1 MSWWVRAYRRGLPV
15 QARRALAGCVAPQ
28 TRRQVKARLAA
39 APSAG
44 QAVAGLRTTWEA
56 RRFPE
61 VSTGRGRV
69 LCPVEGVPRAVAV
82 VPDLSPFQARAR
94 NLSAVCSALDRAG
107 VDYFAV
113 RGLSDTAATVGV
125 AADDRPAVFEAL
137 AELCKD
143 HPAYVS
149 SAGVPRRKNRGGR
162 GWLPA
167 TWRGLAQADVIRLT
181 QYYGSPDMQL
191 VLGRTYGCD
200 IEFWTRT
207 DGQLIAPR
215 PNRTTAQVPLAPA
228 PVEVSDAL
236 FTGLSSPFAGP
247 AGSPRL
253 QVRSRAEFA
262 APPPEGI
269 RFPIDAVYTWV
280 DGGDPDWM
288 RRRAE
293 AGGTGYHA
301 EAANA
306 ARYISRDE
314 LRYSLRSLHQH
325 APWIRTVHLVTDD
338 QTPDWLDTSGPGLR
352 VVSHRD
358 IFSDPALLPT
368 FNSHAIESQL
378 HHIDGLSEHFLYFN
392 DDVFLGLPTVPQD
405 FFHANG
411 ISKFFT
417 SSALV
422 PLGTPCEDDPPVAAA
437 GKNNRSLLQS
447 RFGTTLTQ
455 KMKHTP
461 HALRRSILTEIE
473 ETFPRPHTATAGN
486 RFRSI
491 DDLSITSSLYHYY
504 AFQSARAVPGDLRYD
519 YLDLSQPNTPT
530 RLDRLLA
537 HRDRHVFCINDTVS
551 TGHDADEQQALL
563 GPFLETYFPVAGPFE
578 RGNGTRGARPGGTR
592 E

>member
-1 MSWWVRAYRRGLPV
+1 MRAYRRGLP
-15 QARRALAGCVAPQ
+15 RRVRRTLADCIGPQ

-39 APSAG
+39 APSARG
-44 QAVAGLRTTWEA
+44 AVAGLRATWEA

-61 VSTGRGRV
+61 VSSGRGRV

-82 VPDLSPFQARAR
+82 VPDLSPLQARGR
-94 NLSAVCSALDRAG
+94 NLAAVCSALERAG

-113 RGLSDTAATVGV
+113 RGLSDSAAALGV
-125 AADDRPAVFEAL
+125 SADDRPAVFEAL

-143 HPAYVS
+143 RPTYVS
-149 SAGVPRRKNRGGR
+149 SAGGRGRKARAGCR
-162 GWLPA
+162 GWLPS
-167 TWRGLAQADVIRLT
+167 TWRDLAHADVIRLT
-181 QYYGSPDMQL
+181 RYYGNPQLQL
-191 VLGRTYGCD
+191 VLGPEYGCD
-200 IEFWTRT
+200 IEFWTCK

-215 PNRTTAQVPLAPA
+215 PNRTTAQVPLDTA

-236 FTGLSSPFAGP
+236 FTSLASPFAGP
-247 AGSPRL
+247 AGTAPL
-253 QVRSRAEFA
+253 QVRTRAEFA
-262 APPPEGI
+262 DPLPEEV

-280 DGGDPDWM
+280 DGGDPDWL
-288 RRRAE
+288 RRRAA

-314 LRYSLRSLHQH
+314 LRYSLRSLHQY
-325 APWIRTVHLVTDD
+325 APWIRTVYLVTDG
-338 QTPDWLDTSGPGLR
+338 QTPDWLDTSGPGLQ
-352 VVSHRD
+352 VISHRD
-358 IFSDPALLPT
+358 IFSDPGLLPT

-378 HHIDGLSEHFLYFN
+378 HHIEGLSEHFLYFN
-392 DDVFLGLPTVPQD
+392 DDVFLGRPTVPQD

-411 ISKFFT
+411 IGKFFP

-422 PLGTPCEDDPPVAAA
+422 PLGVPHTDDPPVAAA
-437 GKNNRSLLQS
+437 GKNNRTLLQS
-447 RFGTTLTQ
+447 QFGTTFTQ

-473 ETFPRPHTATAGN
+473 EKFRTPHAVTAAN

-491 DDLSITSSLYHYY
+491 DDLSITSSLHHYY
-504 AFQSARAVPGDLRYD
+504 AYQSARAVPGDLRYD

-551 TGHDADEQQALL
+551 TGQDTEEQQALMH
-563 GPFLETYFPVAGPFE
+563 PFLEDYFPVPGPYE
-578 RGNGTRGARPGGTR
+578 RGNDTNAARPGGTG